1 MYRVQP
7 IANATTSSIGGATSS
22 NIPTITNLLP
32 HKKKYMPRYPDLF
45 EKFNKLM
52 NSDFGSEYLPKV
64 SDPRLQAQ
72 TFTKFVTKPKK
83 KGVKVQFPDH
93 LISATETHNTSPF
106 TASKGG
112 VVKQEGYNT

>member
-7 IANATTSSIGGATSS
+7 IANATTSSIGGASS

-52 NSDFGSEYLPKV
+52 NSDMGSEYLPKV
-64 SDPRLQAQ
+64 NDTRLQAQ
-72 TFTKFVTKPKK
+72 SFTKFVTKPKK
-83 KGVKVQFPDH
+83 KAARV
-93 LISATETHNTSPF
+93 
-106 TASKGG
+106 
-112 VVKQEGYNT
+112 